1 MRWQFSA
8 RLTSLI
14 VLAAVSLAV
23 GGATLGLALA
33 RGEAAGTAEEAVAH
47 VDNARRDTMPSK
59 ADSRMFKQGNGKGDS
74 DRYQQDERKRATDR
88 HLRGKNDRSR
98 SQAGWGSRRA
108 DVMPRLEALRRSFFN
123 GDSPALRRFER
134 VLPERQALRPGG
146 VVIAVG
152 EVTAVH
158 ADAIEMFTVLGNH
171 VTIDVSQLAADVVP
185 KVGASAVVIAE
196 RDGDRYVAQSL
207 DLLNMR
213 LSDMLEGMRAPARS
227 GR

>member
-33 RGEAAGTAEEAVAH
+33 RGQAAGTAEEAAAQ
-47 VDNARRDTMPSK
+47 VDKARRDTMSK
-59 ADSRMFKQGNGKGDS
+59 ADSRMFKRMEGKGDA
-74 DRYQQDERKRATDR
+74 DRYKQDERKRDTDR
-88 HLRGKNDRSR
+88 YKRGKDGRDRYHDWR
-98 SQAGWGSRRA
+98 GSRRVA
-108 DVMPRLEALRRSFFN
+108 VVPRLEALRRSFFN
-123 GDSPALRRFER
+123 GDSPAMRRFER